1 LNNVRLKDAELKL
14 ISELMKNSHRSD
26 RELAKAMGISQPT
39 VTRIRRKLEKE
50 GYIKEYTIIPDFN
63 KLGYEILAFT
73 FIKLGQGFSEDDI
86 RKAQRIAQERL
97 KEARFGIIM
106 IDRGVSK
113 DAEGIIVSFHKD
125 LESYINL
132 RNQLREFDFLGISH
146 VDSFLISTRSNQHYG
161 SLTFSSLANHL
172 LTLGKPAK

>member
-1 LNNVRLKDAELKL
+1 
-14 ISELMKNSHRSD
+14 MKNSHRSD

-39 VTRIRRKLEKE
+39 ITRIRRKLEKE

-106 IDRGVSK
+106 IDRGVGK
-113 DAEGIIVSFHKD
+113 RRRGNNCII
-125 LESYINL
+125 
-132 RNQLREFDFLGISH
+132 
-146 VDSFLISTRSNQHYG
+146 
-161 SLTFSSLANHL
+161 
-172 LTLGKPAK
+172 P